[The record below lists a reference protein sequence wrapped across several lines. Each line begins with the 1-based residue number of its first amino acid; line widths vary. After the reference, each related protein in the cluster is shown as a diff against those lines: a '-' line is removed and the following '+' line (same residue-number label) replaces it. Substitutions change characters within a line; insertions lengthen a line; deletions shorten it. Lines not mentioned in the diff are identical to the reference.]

1 MYLDL
6 KNLCTWVMLQKL
18 NVRGFKWRNNKS
30 KFDEKFIKNYEKNN
44 DKGYILEV
52 DVECLKNL
60 CVSQGYLIFLT
71 IRMKI
76 KKYKN
81 LVRNLFNKKCILSLK
96 AIKNAYKMIKLY

>member
-6 KNLCTWVMLQKL
+6 KNLCTWVMSQKL
-18 NVRGFKWRNNKS
+18 NVHGFKWRNKKS
-30 KFDEKFIKNYEKNN
+30 KFDVKFIKNYDKNN
-44 DKGYILEV
+44 DKGYILEI
-52 DVECLKNL
+52 DVECLKIL
-60 CVSQGYLIFLT
+60 YVSQGYLILLT

-96 AIKNAYKMIKLY
+96 AIKNTCKMTKIY